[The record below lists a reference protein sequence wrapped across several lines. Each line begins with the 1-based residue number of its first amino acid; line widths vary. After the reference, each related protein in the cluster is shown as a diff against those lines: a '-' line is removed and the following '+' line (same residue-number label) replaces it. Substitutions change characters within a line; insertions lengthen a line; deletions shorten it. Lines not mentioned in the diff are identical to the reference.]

1 MRRFRDIVEDI
12 KAPSPQS
19 LWLDNGKLKFFGTKG
34 WVSMV
39 GEGDDDRQE
48 LEEKVDNLDKEVGSI
63 QKDVAVLNS
72 KATIELEIGNSENVK
87 ANNLAKLQAIQ
98 SVDHLFFA
106 DIDYGYGAAK
116 WLPTTGGEAFIVT
129 SSGKAVIYNITTDGS
144 ITKAST
150 DIDLANPNTDLFE
163 VVTELPTENIST
175 SKLYCVLS
183 SKVGEENKYTEYA
196 YIKQTDGQFAWEK
209 MGEFQ
214 AEPDLSGYAKLSGAT
229 FTGNVTIPGLINTNW
244 VNIKSIDNANG
255 NSTYLKAYR
264 PNERSANRTYS
275 TNGYIADIGAP
286 EDFIFTLED
295 GTKVT
300 KSIRVIS
307 TTTSQNVVNNN
318 GGEYGE

>member
-19 LWLDNGKLKFFGTKG
+19 LWLNKGKLKFFGTKG
-34 WVSMV
+34 WTSMV
-39 GEGDDDRQE
+39 GEGDEDRQE
-48 LEEKVDNLDKEVGSI
+48 LEEKVDNLDKEVGNI

-72 KATIELEIGNSENVK
+72 KAVIELEIGNSESVK

-129 SSGKAVIYNITTDGS
+129 SSGRAVIYTIGKDGS
-144 ITKAST
+144 VTKASA

-209 MGEFQ
+209 MGEFN
-214 AEPDLSGYAKLSGAT
+214 AAPDLSGYAKLGSPNIFKSNNTFAT
-229 FTGNVTIPGLINTNW
+229 GYVVQVDTFKCSAIIPYNNNYLFDKSSPNRNNHTAYTNDG
-244 VNIKSIDNANG
+244 K
-255 NSTYLKAYR
+255 K
-264 PNERSANRTYS
+264 
-275 TNGYIADIGAP
+275 ADIGI
-286 EDFIFTLED
+286 EESFVFTLED
-295 GTKVT
+295 GSKVT
-300 KSIRVIS
+300 KSIRVLS
-307 TTTSQNVVNNN
+307 TTTTPAT
-318 GGEYGE
+318 

>member
-12 KAPSPQS
+12 KAPSTQS
-19 LWLDNGKLKFFGTKG
+19 LWLDKGKLKFFGTKG
-34 WVSMV
+34 WASMI
-39 GEGDDDRQE
+39 GEGNVDSQE
-48 LEEKVDNLDKEVGSI
+48 LEEKIDNLDKEVGNI

-72 KATIELEIGNSENVK
+72 KAVIELEIGNSESVK

-129 SSGKAVIYNITTDGS
+129 SSGRAVIYTIGKDGS
-144 ITKAST
+144 VTKAST
-150 DIDLANPNTDLFE
+150 DIDLTNPNTDLFE

-214 AEPDLSGYAKLSGAT
+214 AKPDLSGYAKLDSYNT
-229 FTGNVTIPGLINTNW
+229 FKENNSFELGLSTSFLW
-244 VNIKSIDNANG
+244 KSKNG
-255 NSTYLKAYR
+255 YLKSAVGSEANHTSLAYI
-264 PNERSANRTYS
+264 
-275 TNGYIADIGAP
+275 TNGRVANIGS
-286 EDFIFTLED
+286 EESFTFTLED
-295 GTKVT
+295 GSTVT

-307 TTTSQNVVNNN
+307 TTSQA
-318 GGEYGE
+318 GA

>member
-19 LWLDNGKLKFFGTKG
+19 LWLNKGKLKFFGTKG
-34 WVSMV
+34 WTSMA
-39 GEGDDDRQE
+39 GEGGEDRQE
-48 LEEKVDNLDKEVGSI
+48 LEEKVDNLDKEVDNI

-72 KATIELEIGNSENVK
+72 KAVIELEIGNSESVK

-129 SSGKAVIYNITTDGS
+129 SSGRAVIYTIGKDGS
-144 ITKAST
+144 VTKAST
-150 DIDLANPNTDLFE
+150 DIDLTNPNTDLFE

-209 MGEFQ
+209 MGEFK
-214 AEPDLSGYAKLSGAT
+214 AEPDLSGYAKLFSPH
-229 FTGNVTIPGLINTNW
+229 FTGNVEMFHCYVSGNFKLKGT
-244 VNIKSIDNANG
+244 VSKNIHNHFFKSEEQ
-255 NSTYLKAYR
+255 S
-264 PNERSANRTYS
+264 SADRAFATDGS
-275 TNGYIADIGAP
+275 IQPIGT
-286 EDFIFTLED
+286 EESFIFTLED
-295 GTKVT
+295 GSTVT

-307 TTTSQNVVNNN
+307 TTSQA
-318 GGEYGE
+318 GA

>member
-34 WVSMV
+34 WVSMA

-129 SSGKAVIYNITTDGS
+129 SSGRAVTYNIGKDGS
-144 ITKAST
+144 VTKASA
-150 DIDLANPNTDLFE
+150 DIDLTNPNTDLFE

-175 SKLYCVLS
+175 SKLYCVPS
-183 SKVGEENKYTEYA
+183 VRVEEGNKYIEYA
-196 YIKQTDGQFAWEK
+196 YIQQSDGQYAWEK

-214 AEPDLSGYAKLSGAT
+214 AQPSLSKYARLDEYNIFNGDNYFNGIVSIAGQ
-229 FTGNVTIPGLINTNW
+229 FMIDR
-244 VNIKSIDNANG
+244 IKSQ
-255 NSTYLKAYR
+255 NSIYLRAYDKNDQSSTKTYV
-264 PNERSANRTYS
+264 
-275 TNGYIADIGAP
+275 TNGGLVDIGTEEALT
-286 EDFIFTLED
+286 FTLED
-295 GTKVT
+295 GSTVT
-300 KSIRVIS
+300 KKIRVLS
-307 TTTSQNVVNNN
+307 NTTTPAT
-318 GGEYGE
+318 

>member
-19 LWLDNGKLKFFGTKG
+19 LWLDKGKLKFFGTKG
-34 WVSMV
+34 WASMV
-39 GEGDDDRQE
+39 GEENGDRQE
-48 LEEKVDNLDKEVGSI
+48 LEEKVDNLDKEVGNI

-72 KATIELEIGNSENVK
+72 KAVIELEIGNSESVK
-87 ANNLAKLQAIQ
+87 ANNLTKLQAIQ

-129 SSGKAVIYNITTDGS
+129 SSGRAVIYTIGKDGS
-144 ITKAST
+144 VTKAST
-150 DIDLANPNTDLFE
+150 DIDLTNPNTDLFE

-209 MGEFQ
+209 MGEFN
-214 AEPDLSGYAKLSGAT
+214 AAPDLSGYAKLNSPT
-229 FTGNVTIPGLINTNW
+229 FTGDVKFNAV
-244 VNIKSIDNANG
+244 VNFNQGYRLSGSLLRGSSGFIRLADNPNPRKVFASDG
-255 NSTYLKAYR
+255 NL
-264 PNERSANRTYS
+264 
-275 TNGYIADIGAP
+275 ADIGT
-286 EDFIFTLED
+286 EESFVFTLED
-295 GTKVT
+295 GSKVT
-300 KSIRVIS
+300 KSIRVVS
-307 TTTSQNVVNNN
+307 TTNS
-318 GGEYGE
+318 

>member
-1 MRRFRDIVEDI
+1 MRTINQMVIQPNIPNNNRV
-12 KAPSPQS
+12 
-19 LWLDNGKLKFFGTKG
+19 LWLNGNSASYYNNGT
-34 WVSMV
+34 WVTI
-39 GEGDDDRQE
+39 GESSEDRQE
-48 LEEKVDNLDKEVGSI
+48 LEEKVDNLDKEVGNI

-72 KATIELEIGNSENVK
+72 KAVIELEIGNSESVK

-106 DIDYGYGAAK
+106 NIDYGYGTAK

-129 SSGKAVIYNITTDGS
+129 SSGRAVIYTIGKDGS
-144 ITKAST
+144 VTKAST
-150 DIDLANPNTDLFE
+150 DIDLTNPNTDLFE

-209 MGEFQ
+209 MGEFK
-214 AEPDLSGYAKLSGAT
+214 AEPDLSGYAKLT
-229 FTGNVTIPGLINTNW
+229 
-244 VNIKSIDNANG
+244 
-255 NSTYLKAYR
+255 
-264 PNERSANRTYS
+264 
-275 TNGYIADIGAP
+275 DIGTQ

-295 GTKVT
+295 GSTVT

-307 TTTSQNVVNNN
+307 TTSQA
-318 GGEYGE
+318 GA

>member
-39 GEGDDDRQE
+39 GEWDDDRQE

-63 QKDVAVLNS
+63 QKDVTVLNS
-72 KATIELEIGNSENVK
+72 KAIIELEIGNSENVK

-116 WLPTTGGEAFIVT
+116 WLPTTGGGAFIVT
-129 SSGKAVIYNITTDGS
+129 SSGKAAIYNITTDGS

-150 DIDLANPNTDLFE
+150 DIDLANPNADLFE

-175 SKLYCVLS
+175 SRLYCVLS

-196 YIKQTDGQFAWEK
+196 YIKQTNGQYAWEK
-209 MGEFQ
+209 MGEFK
-214 AEPDLSGYAKLSGAT
+214 AEPDLSQYARLDVNAT
-229 FTGNVTIPGLINTNW
+229 FDKNVTVRGELKVGGSIATNQIRQFSGKYLQTDINPSPTKTF
-244 VNIKSIDNANG
+244 VTDG
-255 NSTYLKAYR
+255 T
-264 PNERSANRTYS
+264 
-275 TNGYIADIGAP
+275 IAEIGTE
-286 EDFIFTLED
+286 EDFVFTLGD
-295 GTKVT
+295 GSEVT
-300 KSIRVIS
+300 KSIRVVS
-307 TTTSQNVVNNN
+307 TTNS
-318 GGEYGE
+318 

>member
-1 MRRFRDIVEDI
+1 MRRFKDIVEDI

-19 LWLDNGKLKFFGTKG
+19 LWLNKGKLKFFGTKG
-34 WVSMV
+34 WTSMT
-39 GEGDDDRQE
+39 GEGGEDRQE
-48 LEEKVDNLDKEVGSI
+48 LEEKVDNLDKEVGNI

-72 KATIELEIGNSENVK
+72 KAVIELEIGNSESVK
-87 ANNLAKLQAIQ
+87 ANNLTKLQAIQ

-129 SSGKAVIYNITTDGS
+129 SSGRAVIYTIGKDGS
-144 ITKAST
+144 VTKAST
-150 DIDLANPNTDLFE
+150 DIDLTNPNTDLFE

-209 MGEFQ
+209 MGEFK
-214 AEPDLSGYAKLSGAT
+214 AEPDLSGYAKLSGAN
-229 FTGNVTIPGLINTNW
+229 FDGPVVVSN
-244 VNIKSIDNANG
+244 
-255 NSTYLKAYR
+255 
-264 PNERSANRTYS
+264 
-275 TNGYIADIGAP
+275 YIAATSGIKEINGKYLPLYDNDGKYFKPNYVLSGDGKVANIGLP
-286 EDFIFTLED
+286 EDFTFTLED
-295 GTKVT
+295 GSTVT

-307 TTTSQNVVNNN
+307 TTSQA
-318 GGEYGE
+318 GA

>member
-12 KAPSPQS
+12 KAPSTQS
-19 LWLDNGKLKFFGTKG
+19 LWLDKGKLKFFGTKG
-34 WVSMV
+34 WASMI
-39 GEGDDDRQE
+39 GEGNVDSQE
-48 LEEKVDNLDKEVGSI
+48 LEEKVDNLDKEVGNI

-72 KATIELEIGNSENVK
+72 KAVIELEIGNSESVK

-129 SSGKAVIYNITTDGS
+129 SSGRAVIYTIGKDGS
-144 ITKAST
+144 VTKAST
-150 DIDLANPNTDLFE
+150 DIDLTNPNTDLFE

-209 MGEFQ
+209 MGEFN
-214 AEPDLSGYAKLSGAT
+214 AAPDLSGYVKLNSSPT
-229 FTGNVTIPGLINTNW
+229 FTEVTCNE
-244 VNIKSIDNANG
+244 IKSNDPGPGTPVFGQKG
-255 NSTYLKAYR
+255 NSV
-264 PNERSANRTYS
+264 NVGSEES
-275 TNGYIADIGAP
+275 
-286 EDFIFTLED
+286 FVFTLED
-295 GTKVT
+295 GSKVT
-300 KSIRVIS
+300 KSIRVVS
-307 TTTSQNVVNNN
+307 TTNS
-318 GGEYGE
+318 

>member
-12 KAPSPQS
+12 KAPSTQS
-19 LWLDNGKLKFFGTKG
+19 LWLDKGKLKFFGTKG
-34 WVSMV
+34 WASMI
-39 GEGDDDRQE
+39 GEGNVDSQE
-48 LEEKVDNLDKEVGSI
+48 LEEKVDNLDKEVGNI

-72 KATIELEIGNSENVK
+72 KAVVELEIGNSESVK

-129 SSGKAVIYNITTDGS
+129 SSGRAVIYTIGKDGS
-144 ITKAST
+144 VTKAST
-150 DIDLANPNTDLFE
+150 DIDLTNPNTDLFE

-214 AEPDLSGYAKLSGAT
+214 AEPNLSGYAKLSGAN
-229 FTGNVTIPGLINTNW
+229 FTGTVVLNGRVDAN
-244 VNIKSIDNANG
+244 NILAVSQLHCAAIYKHSG
-255 NSTYLKAYR
+255 SFYL
-264 PNERSANRTYS
+264 RSAYQEDIS
-275 TNGYIADIGAP
+275 TNKTYNTAGNITDVGTE
-286 EDFIFTLED
+286 EDFVFTLED
-295 GTKVT
+295 GSTVT

-307 TTTSQNVVNNN
+307 TTSQA
-318 GGEYGE
+318 GA

>member
-19 LWLDNGKLKFFGTKG
+19 LWLNKGKLKFFGTKG
-34 WVSMV
+34 WTSMV
-39 GEGDDDRQE
+39 GEGDEDRQE
-48 LEEKVDNLDKEVGSI
+48 LEEKVDKLDKEVGSI
-63 QKDVAVLNS
+63 QNNISILNS
-72 KATIELEIGNSENVK
+72 KAVIELEIGNSESVK

-129 SSGKAVIYNITTDGS
+129 SSGRAVIYTIDKDGS
-144 ITKAST
+144 VTKAST
-150 DIDLANPNTDLFE
+150 DIDLTNPNTDLFE

-209 MGEFQ
+209 MGEFN
-214 AEPDLSGYAKLSGAT
+214 ATPDLSGYAKLSGAT
-229 FTGNVTIPGLINTNW
+229 FTGETNFNNIINLNRGYRLSGTLLRGSAGFIKTNEGSDARK
-244 VNIKSIDNANG
+244 VFSSDGK
-255 NSTYLKAYR
+255 L
-264 PNERSANRTYS
+264 
-275 TNGYIADIGAP
+275 ADIGN
-286 EDFIFTLED
+286 EESFVFTLED
-295 GTKVT
+295 GSKVT
-300 KSIRVIS
+300 KSIRVVS
-307 TTTSQNVVNNN
+307 TTTTPAT
-318 GGEYGE
+318 

>member
-19 LWLDNGKLKFFGTKG
+19 LWLDKGKLKFFGTKG
-34 WVSMV
+34 LASMI
-39 GEGDDDRQE
+39 GEGDEDRQE
-48 LEEKVDNLDKEVGSI
+48 LEEKVDNLDKEVGNI
-63 QKDVAVLNS
+63 QKDVTVLNS
-72 KATIELEIGNSENVK
+72 KAVIELEIGNSESVK

-129 SSGKAVIYNITTDGS
+129 SSGRAVIYTIDKDGS
-144 ITKAST
+144 VTKAST
-150 DIDLANPNTDLFE
+150 DIDLTNPNTDLFE

-214 AEPDLSGYAKLSGAT
+214 AEPDLSGYAKLNSPK
-229 FTGNVTIPGLINTNW
+229 FTGNVEMFHCYLTGNFKVLGTISKNKNNRFFKAEEQSSADRAFATDG
-244 VNIKSIDNANG
+244 SIQ
-255 NSTYLKAYR
+255 
-264 PNERSANRTYS
+264 P
-275 TNGYIADIGAP
+275 IGTEEP
-286 EDFIFTLED
+286 FTFTLED
-295 GTKVT
+295 GSTVT
-300 KSIRVIS
+300 KLIRVLS
-307 TTTSQNVVNNN
+307 TTNS
-318 GGEYGE
+318 

>member
-19 LWLDNGKLKFFGTKG
+19 LWLDKGKLKFFGTKG
-34 WVSMV
+34 WASIVD
-39 GEGDDDRQE
+39 EWDEDRQE
-48 LEEKVDNLDKEVGSI
+48 LEEKVDNLDKEVGNI

-72 KATIELEIGNSENVK
+72 KAVIELEIGNSESVK

-129 SSGKAVIYNITTDGS
+129 SGGRAVIYTIGKDGS
-144 ITKAST
+144 VTKASA
-150 DIDLANPNTDLFE
+150 DIDLTNPNTDLFE

-183 SKVGEENKYTEYA
+183 SVVGEENKYTEYA

-209 MGEFQ
+209 MGEFK
-214 AEPDLSGYAKLSGAT
+214 ADPDLSKYARLDKENT
-229 FTGNVTIPGLINTNW
+229 FKEQCNFYG
-244 VNIKSIDNANG
+244 SIDASGISCNFINAASLTGCSINRKPNVG
-255 NSTYLKAYR
+255 YFLVNLEQSYSHKAYVG
-264 PNERSANRTYS
+264 
-275 TNGYIADIGAP
+275 NGDLADIGT
-286 EDFIFTLED
+286 EESFVFTLED
-295 GTKVT
+295 GSTVT

-307 TTTSQNVVNNN
+307 TTSQA
-318 GGEYGE
+318 GA

>member
-175 SKLYCVLS
+175 SRLYCVLS

-196 YIKQTDGQFAWEK
+196 YIKQTNGQYAWEK
-209 MGEFQ
+209 MGEFK
-214 AEPDLSGYAKLSGAT
+214 AEPDLSGYAKLSGAD
-229 FTGNVTIPGLINTNW
+229 FQGE
-244 VNIKSIDNANG
+244 VNIYDSLRVLYNINAASLTIKQVSRSPKG
-255 NSTYLKAYR
+255 YLNINNNQSS
-264 PNERSANRTYS
+264 PNKTYS
-275 TNGYIADIGAP
+275 TDGEIADIGYK
-286 EDFIFTLED
+286 EDFTFTLED
-295 GTKVT
+295 GSKVT
-300 KSIRVIS
+300 KSIRVLNTTIS
-307 TTTSQNVVNNN
+307 ET
-318 GGEYGE
+318 

>member
-19 LWLDNGKLKFFGTKG
+19 LWLNKGKLKFFGTKG
-34 WVSMV
+34 WTSMA
-39 GEGDDDRQE
+39 GEGGEDRQE
-48 LEEKVDNLDKEVGSI
+48 LEEKVDNLDKEVDNI

-72 KATIELEIGNSENVK
+72 KAVIELEIGNSESVK

-116 WLPTTGGEAFIVT
+116 WLSTTGGEAFIVT
-129 SSGKAVIYNITTDGS
+129 SSGRAVIYTIGKDGS
-144 ITKAST
+144 VTKAST
-150 DIDLANPNTDLFE
+150 DIDLTNPNTDLFE

-214 AEPDLSGYAKLSGAT
+214 AEPNLSGYAKLT
-229 FTGNVTIPGLINTNW
+229 
-244 VNIKSIDNANG
+244 
-255 NSTYLKAYR
+255 
-264 PNERSANRTYS
+264 
-275 TNGYIADIGAP
+275 DIGAP
-286 EDFIFTLED
+286 ENFIFTLED
-295 GTKVT
+295 GSTVT

-307 TTTSQNVVNNN
+307 TTSQA
-318 GGEYGE
+318 GA